1 MFHKF
6 LFKFMTESLFGFMIE
21 NWWSKQSILL
31 IKEFMVNKAINMERA
46 LKFFLSKRKNNVK
59 DNNLLFV

>member
-21 NWWSKQSILL
+21 NPWWSKQSILL
-31 IKEFMVNKAINMERA
+31 IKEFMVNKAIDMERA
-46 LKFFLSKRKNNVK
+46 LKFFI
-59 DNNLLFV
+59 